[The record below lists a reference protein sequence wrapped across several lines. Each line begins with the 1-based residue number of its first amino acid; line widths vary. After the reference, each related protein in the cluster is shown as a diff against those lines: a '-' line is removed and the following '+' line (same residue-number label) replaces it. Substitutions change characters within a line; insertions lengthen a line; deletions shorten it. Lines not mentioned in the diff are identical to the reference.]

1 MKNVIQRR
9 NSGVI
14 GLCLILSVVLFSA
27 CSTLRGLL
35 GQATIQRPQIDFIG
49 AKLTGLSFDKASFL
63 FDLQIRNPNSLGVK
77 LAGFGY
83 DLSING
89 NSFLKG
95 RENKELNIEAQGE
108 TIFQIPLT
116 LSYSHL
122 YQVFQSLLQQDSA
135 SYQLK
140 CDLSFDLPGLGL
152 VQIPVSKGGDFPLP
166 KLPTVNVAKIELKR
180 LELSGAD
187 LLLGIQVNNP
197 NVFSMIMEGMQY
209 RLNINGQPWAS
220 GETGTRVQITEKGQ
234 NLLEIPIF
242 LNFLQI
248 GQSAYQ
254 ALAEG
259 QRLNY
264 QFHGDLDLSSSL
276 SLLGRTHLPFHRSG
290 QIEVFK

>member
-9 NSGVI
+9 TSGI
-14 GLCLILSVVLFSA
+14 TSLCLILSVVLFSA
-27 CSTLRGLL
+27 CSALRGLL
-35 GQATIQRPQIDFIG
+35 GQATIQRPQVDFIG
-49 AKLTGLSFDKASFL
+49 AKLTGLSFDKVTFL
-63 FDLQIRNPNSLGVK
+63 FDLKIRNPNSLGVK

-89 NSFLKG
+89 SSFLKG
-95 RENKELNIEAQGE
+95 TENKELDIEAQGE

-122 YQVFQSLLQQDSA
+122 YQVFQTLLQQDNA
-135 SYQLK
+135 TYHLK

-152 VQIPVSKGGDFPLP
+152 VQIPVSKQGDVPLP
-166 KLPTVNVAKIELKR
+166 KLPTVNVEKIELKR
-180 LELSGAD
+180 LGLSGAD
-187 LLLGIQVNNP
+187 LLLGVQVDNP
-197 NVFSMIMEGMQY
+197 NAFSMIMEGMQY
-209 RLNINGQPWAS
+209 RLNINDQPWAS

-259 QRLNY
+259 QPLSY
-264 QFHGDLDLSSSL
+264 QFQGDLDLTTSL
-276 SLLGRTHLPFHRSG
+276 SPLGRTHLPFHRSG

>member
-1 MKNVIQRR
+1 M
-9 NSGVI
+9 S
-14 GLCLILSVVLFSA
+14 LCLILSVVFFSA

-35 GQATIQRPQIDFIG
+35 GQTTIQRPQVDFIG

-63 FDLQIRNPNSLGVK
+63 FDLKIRNPNSLGVN

-89 NSFLKG
+89 SSFLKG

-108 TIFQIPLT
+108 STFQIPLT

-122 YQVFQSLLQQDSA
+122 YQVFQTLFQQDRA
-135 SYQLK
+135 TYHLK
-140 CDLSFDLPGLGL
+140 CDLSFNLPGLGL
-152 VQIPVSKGGDFPLP
+152 VQIPASKQGDFPLP
-166 KLPTVNVAKIELKR
+166 KFPTVNVEKIELKR
-180 LELSGAD
+180 LGLSGAD

-197 NVFSMIMEGMQY
+197 NAFSMIMEGMQY
-209 RLNINGQPWAS
+209 QLNINGQPWAS
-220 GETGTRVQITEKGQ
+220 GETGTRLQVTEKGES
-234 NLLEIPIF
+234 LLEIPIF

-259 QRLNY
+259 QPLSY
-264 QFHGDLDLSSSL
+264 QFHGDVDLTTSL
-276 SLLGRTHLPFHRSG
+276 SLLGRTHLPFDRWG
-290 QIEVFK
+290 QIEVFR